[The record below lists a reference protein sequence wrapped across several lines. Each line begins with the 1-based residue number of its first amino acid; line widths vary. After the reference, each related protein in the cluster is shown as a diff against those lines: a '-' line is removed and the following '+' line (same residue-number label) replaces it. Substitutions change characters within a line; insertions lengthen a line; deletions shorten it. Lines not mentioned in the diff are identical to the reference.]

1 MSAQALRRVLRT
13 AARAVAI
20 GLLAWL
26 VIVEALV
33 AAGVRP

>member
-1 MSAQALRRVLRT
+1 MSPPALRRLLRT
-13 AARAVAI
+13 AALAVAI

-33 AAGVRP
+33 AMGFRP